1 MKFITEAD
9 LRAMYRKAPFTTY
22 EPEPDTRLTPGA
34 RQFLNDRNIRFKEE
48 QPSPGKWGVVYAK
61 AAETSSSK
69 AVGQTAAE
77 TSDTDGNAG
86 QMSEGEPMTGRK
98 PEISPEKKALF
109 CRLNS
114 VQALFLEAGAEF
126 MGRDVLLAQKV
137 FGLERHLARLK
148 DAEDR
153 TDIPCQSCTGICKD
167 NYSEEMEDCFEITSF
182 HAQSERGK
190 DVIRL
195 HRLRCLLREL
205 APQVK
210 EVLGDDKNKQL
221 HQTIN
226 SLSQL
231 ICLVFGGKTCQKK
244 E

>member
-9 LRAMYRKAPFTTY
+9 LRAMYRKSPFTTY
-22 EPEPDTRLTPGA
+22 EPEPETRLTPGA
-34 RQFLNDRNIRFKEE
+34 RQFLNDRNIRFQEE
-48 QPSPGKWGVVYAK
+48 QLTPGKWGIVYAK
-61 AAETSSSK
+61 ASEKASGQSLAEGFT
-69 AVGQTAAE
+69 GTEERE
-77 TSDTDGNAG
+77 TPV
-86 QMSEGEPMTGRK
+86 SEESGK
-98 PEISPEKKALF
+98 KPEKKQELSQEKKSLF
-109 CRLNS
+109 CRLNTA
-114 VQALFLEAGAEF
+114 QALFLEAGAEF
-126 MGRDVLLAQKV
+126 MGRDVLLAQKIFV
-137 FGLERHLARLK
+137 LERHLARLK
-148 DAEDR
+148 DE
-153 TDIPCQSCTGICKD
+153 TDQTEIPCQSCTGICKD
-167 NYSEEMEDCFEITSF
+167 NFSEEMEDCFEITSF